1 MRVEARCEVWC
12 GDGHLVLPSSSGEG
26 PAAGAVGH
34 RLAVLGEV
42 LGRVRL
48 HPGPPCHLGAVR
60 RVEALRQ
67 GDKLGTGPRSLPN
80 LGGVMVV
87 DVVELIMVVDV
98 IKLIMVQVV
107 ASGAPWPRPWRGS
120 PPC

>member
-1 MRVEARCEVWC
+1 MVMVTLCSLAAAARARQL
-12 GDGHLVLPSSSGEG
+12 GPSGTGSLYS
-26 PAAGAVGH
+26 AKCW
-34 RLAVLGEV
+34 
-42 LGRVRL
+42 GRVRL

-67 GDKLGTGPRSLPN
+67 GDELGPGPRSLPN

-98 IKLIMVQVV
+98 IELIMVQVV